1 MTDGIKIVEYFIFTG
16 FNYSTFIQIFCRSM
30 NILMERKFF
39 KRSFL
44 GVTLGFVFLFGF
56 VFHVSAAENLEKTDM
71 SEILVIGNGSVI
83 RGNVAAARDAA
94 ISDALV
100 KGVAQY
106 LALYLGSEKMIN
118 NFARLINDVIPKSGE
133 EIENYNILAEEK
145 NDRQYKI
152 LVRIKVNEE
161 LMEEKLSQ
169 MGIILRDVP
178 AIKLLF
184 LVYQKDPEDGNIYY
198 WWNEP
203 DSNNPMTS
211 TELILHRIFQERG
224 FDPVN
229 RLLNLP
235 EETYSDDLRKL
246 DLTDDDAM
254 EWGRLFSSDVVILG
268 KSEITED
275 ERVFVSLKTIDI
287 EKNNVI
293 SEDFQ
298 IEPIEQ
304 SGMKDRQVMD
314 TLEIAINNIVTRLS
328 PAIIKSFEEI
338 EREISLFE
346 VEFRGLRSLKQLQIL
361 TDSLKS
367 DINGVKSV
375 IQKRIKR
382 NSITVSVE
390 FAGDVDM
397 FLDRVKKYAKFP
409 FLIDVSKTEEGK
421 GIIEIR

>member
-1 MTDGIKIVEYFIFTG
+1 
-16 FNYSTFIQIFCRSM
+16 M

-44 GVTLGFVFLFGF
+44 GVTFGFVFLFVF
-56 VFHVSAAENLEKTDM
+56 VFHIAAAGSLEKADM
-71 SEILVIGNGSVI
+71 SEILVIGSGRVI
-83 RGNVAAARDAA
+83 SGNVSAARNAA

-106 LALYLGSEKMIN
+106 LAFYLGSERMIN
-118 NFARLINDVIPKSGE
+118 NFERLVNDVIPKSGE

-145 NDRQYKI
+145 NDKQYKI
-152 LVRIKVNEE
+152 LVRIKVNEK

-178 AIKLLF
+178 TIKLLL
-184 LVYQKDPEDGNIYY
+184 LVYEKDPQDGNIYY

-224 FDPVN
+224 LDPVN
-229 RLLNLP
+229 RLLNVP

-246 DLTDDDAM
+246 DLTDEDAM
-254 EWGRLFSSDVVILG
+254 EWGRLFSADVVILG

-275 ERVFVSLKTIDI
+275 EMVFVSLKAIDI

-314 TLEIAINNIVTRLS
+314 TLEIAISNIVTRLS
-328 PAIIKSFEEI
+328 PAIIRSFEEI
-338 EREISLFE
+338 EEEISLFE
-346 VEFRGLRSLKQLQIL
+346 VEFKGLRSLKQLQIL
-361 TDSLKS
+361 TNSLKS
-367 DINGVKSV
+367 DIRGVKSV

-382 NSITVSVE
+382 DCITVSVE

-397 FLDRVKKYAKFP
+397 FLDRVKKYEKFP
-409 FLIDVSKTEEGK
+409 FLADVSKTEEGK